1 MPNYNSIFWNPELA
15 KKASKG
21 PIQHLNED
29 EVLLEKLSQILEG
42 EAVEVE
48 EEESYSSDD
57 NSFESRIARF
67 ASTYNRMRTTIS
79 APKAISKQGEAT
91 FIEMPGTKPIVNP
104 PVQNKEMEVEEVE
117 EEDLPSKFAIGVE
130 VVHLPS
136 RRYGVVVSHAT
147 DLPLMAIVQ
156 FMDKSIELVDMRE
169 LVLVS
174 EFEHG
179 LNEVP
184 VIDLPGKPNKEEEAE
199 KILEQYRVQHVEIE
213 NPIIEKMERVR
224 EAIKAVITDPLV
236 AQKIVT
242 YLTEN
247 GVLNIDIQDLMKNID
262 LMKLSTVEKAKL
274 VRTLIDEGILNKK
287 ASVVIL
293 KEILGGK
300 A

>member
-21 PIQHLNED
+21 PIQPLNED
-29 EVLLEKLSQILEG
+29 EILLEKLSQVLESG
-42 EAVEVE
+42 DVEVG
-48 EEESYSSDD
+48 EEESYEGD
-57 NSFESRIARF
+57 SFESRIARF

-79 APKAISKQGEAT
+79 TPKVISKQGEAT
-91 FIEMPGTKPIVNP
+91 FMEMPGTKAIVNP
-104 PVQNKEMEVEEVE
+104 PVQNKEMEIKEVE
-117 EEDLPSKFAIGVE
+117 EEDLPSKFAVGVE

-136 RRYGVVVSHAT
+136 KRYGVVVSHAT

-156 FMDKSIELVDMRE
+156 FTDKSIELVDMRE

-174 EFEHG
+174 EFEHE

-184 VIDLPGKPNKEEEAE
+184 VFDLPGKPNKEEEAE
-199 KILEQYRVQHVEIE
+199 RILEQYRIQHVEVE
-213 NPIIEKMERVR
+213 NPVIEKMERVR

-262 LMKLSTVEKAKL
+262 IMKLSTVEKAKL

-287 ASVVIL
+287 ASVVVL
-293 KEILGGK
+293 REILGGK